1 MIEGFNF
8 RRNEDGLLRF
18 TPQAI
23 PGGRRLMWVNAR
35 HTRRATG
42 RGEQHAGTC
51 KIVLT
56 LTGDQI
62 NMRCASKVEPNP
74 GFGEIGFFVPEAM
87 LTDGAKAS
95 WTASPVGG
103 AVREGELPLP
113 EAAQGTLVHR
123 P

>member
-1 MIEGFNF
+1 
-8 RRNEDGLLRF
+8 
-18 TPQAI
+18 
-23 PGGRRLMWVNAR
+23 MWVNAR

-87 LTDGAKAS
+87 LTNGAKAS
-95 WTASPVGG
+95 WTASPVARASCPCRKRRRAHSSTARNRGEPRRPATPSSSHSPGG
-103 AVREGELPLP
+103 ISWARV
-113 EAAQGTLVHR
+113 ASN
-123 P
+123 